1 MTYVV
6 IKRMDDH
13 KNGFVSIGDESND
26 EPDLVRI
33 YNNEDGAQAICDKL
47 NSIRHETIKDVAA
60 YVAGELLS
68 NLAQGN
74 KVTASNLQKVL
85 EKLERMNSGDDK

>member
-13 KNGFVSIGDESND
+13 KNGFVSIGDESKD

-33 YNNEDGAQAICDKL
+33 YNNEDGAQAVCDKL
-47 NSIRHETIKDVAA
+47 NSIRHQTIKEIATF
-60 YVAGELLS
+60 VAGKLLS
-68 NLAQGN
+68 NLAKGN

-85 EKLERMNSGDDK
+85 EKLERMNRGEA